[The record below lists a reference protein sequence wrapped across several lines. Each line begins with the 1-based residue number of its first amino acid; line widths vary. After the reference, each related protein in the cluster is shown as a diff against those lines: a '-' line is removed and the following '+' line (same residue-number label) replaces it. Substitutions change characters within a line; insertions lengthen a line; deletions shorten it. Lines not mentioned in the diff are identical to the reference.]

1 MQRWDVID
9 DKGHEDWHH
18 PQAWAANTVSL
29 FPLPLPCREVLIIT
43 ITSRPLSTAST
54 ACSVS
59 ATWGVARTLKPRF
72 FLPVRW
78 VCITPGCFMD
88 HRGCDWSCAGVL
100 QKPGAPKC
108 NRGSHSQNHCL
119 TVGSF
124 TMRLDPS
131 PSKKRNLS
139 LSSEFI

>member
-1 MQRWDVID
+1 MQRWDIID

-59 ATWGVARTLKPRF
+59 ATWGVAHILKLRF

-108 NRGSHSQNHCL
+108 NRGRSQPESLPDSWVLHNEA
-119 TVGSF
+119 GSF
-124 TMRLDPS
+124 S
-131 PSKKRNLS
+131 FKEKK
-139 LSSEFI
+139 SES